1 VNNPYADLLSGLSG
15 PEDDFREQAV
25 CRTVDP
31 ELFFVDTERGAERRA
46 AVKEAQSVC
55 AKCPVTVQC
64 LSFAVEN
71 SLGYGVWGGVDVS
84 RRKPGALS

>member
-1 VNNPYADLLSGLSG
+1 MNHPYLELMSSTPG
-15 PEDDFREQAV
+15 PEDDWRFEAV
-25 CRTVDP
+25 CAGVDS

-64 LSFAVEN
+64 LSFAIE
-71 SLGYGVWGGVDVS
+71 SGLGYGVWGGVDVS